1 MVEESADLYHERAWA
16 LWFPLRYISHKFWIV
31 AMERET
37 SPPTDVLPVRIILE
51 KTLTCTVELYHFLL
65 LIMSNMQ
72 WNASYGTVLF
82 HIRLAPVHPV
92 QRVDRFL

>member
-51 KTLTCTVELYHFLL
+51 IWLVIPPRIAWTLL